1 MKQLLED
8 LFPIYRTLCGPGA
21 LQTLQRIQRELPGL
35 AIHEYRSGTDVCG
48 WTIPK
53 EFVVKN
59 AFVKDLE
66 DDGVLHFEQ
75 HPYRLW
81 IYSQPFSGVIS
92 ANELREHLTIG
103 THGVP
108 LRQTYYKPDWGFC
121 AEPGFELTEREYRV
135 HIDVEH
141 RDGFLRIGEY
151 YLPGETSQEI
161 LVNSYTCHPLG
172 ANDNCSGMVACVEL
186 FKRLAALPKRRYS
199 YRLCLW
205 PETIGPITWIAKKIE
220 ETRIVGRYGPMTP
233 QGIHGVLC
241 ALTIAICGDKSGL
254 KYDASLDGDSVL
266 DDALWHVFESLPVE
280 RQKDAY
286 VEMMND
292 GRTGLPFQRSY
303 SGFVGP
309 TDSRHFN
316 GMGVNI
322 PAVTL
327 TRGGPCNYPEYHS
340 SADTP
345 EIIDWDNMEETVDV
359 AFKALQVIERNRV
372 FKPNYITTPCLQKHG
387 IFPYQHGTGNGEST
401 RTDQARAYFELMYLA
416 DGWRDLLSIADS
428 QGMSIFDFDE
438 PVEKF
443 LAAGLISEV

>member
-1 MKQLLED
+1 MRKLLED

-21 LQTLQRIQRELPGL
+21 LQTLQRIQRELPDL
-35 AIHEYRSGTDVCG
+35 KIHEYPSGMDVCG

-53 EFVVKN
+53 EFVVRHAWAVECESGRKL
-59 AFVKDLE
+59 ADF
-66 DDGVLHFEQ
+66 DD
-75 HPYRLW
+75 HPYHLHA
-81 IYSQPFSGVIS
+81 YSQPLDCIIDADEFHK
-92 ANELREHLTIG
+92 HLTVG
-103 THGVP
+103 TAGIP

-121 AEPGFELTEREYRV
+121 VAPGYAPAKGKV
-135 HIDVEH
+135 GVKIDVEH
-141 RDGFLRIGEY
+141 RDGFLRIGELL
-151 YLPGETSQEI
+151 LPGESSQEI

-205 PETIGPITWIAKKIE
+205 PETIGPITWIANNDAIKNAWRFTPKTWKNI
-220 ETRIVGRYGPMTP
+220 GPF
-233 QGIHGVLC
+233 LC
-241 ALTIAICGDKSGL
+241 ALTIGICGDKSPL
-254 KYDASLDGDSVL
+254 KVDASISGESVL
-266 DDALWHVFESLPVE
+266 DRALWNILPDNGSWRE
-280 RQKDAY
+280 
-286 VEMMND
+286 
-292 GRTGLPFQRSY
+292 Y
-303 SGFVGP
+303 SGFMGA

-345 EIIDWDNMEETVDV
+345 DIIDWDNMEETVDV

-372 FKPNYITTPCLQKHG
+372 FKPNYITTPCLSKHG